1 LTLAGLRIQRAEY
14 AVAERSF
21 DDIAARAARRND
33 IALEARARWGRT
45 LSLARRGAMAD
56 GESSYVDAA
65 RQFDRIGEVRNA
77 AFLKTIISEIRHAL
91 GREDAS
97 DRDLYEALSGF
108 HANPRPGQRYAL
120 LLVVGVR
127 LSERGLQYASAAM
140 IREAVLEA
148 GLTGREKD
156 LPEALTRLAS
166 AEASIGDVAAAKRTI
181 ARIRELLPSIPDS
194 VMHSRLDAELA
205 RTEARVYEGE
215 DRTLAVDRLGKAISY
230 FAATEIPTDEANL
243 RVERAGLLLSL
254 GDSAAAERDL
264 AGATSTAA
272 MYIGRNPSRAS
283 SRVWLS
289 TQRQAYHQLVSIA
302 LARGDTNRAYEYTR
316 SDRKG
321 SVDLARGDAVV
332 IEYVVLDRQTLIWTT
347 SGSTRRLTVVPAG
360 DSTLSDLVA
369 RFTNLIRQNEDTLAE
384 LALGRRLNELL
395 VAPVRASI
403 RERVVIVPDGPLRG
417 LPFAALRDS
426 SGQYLI
432 EDVALAYSDGRGG
445 QGKGADHR
453 AFTDALFVGSPSW
466 DRGLF
471 PDLEPLREVEREVGE
486 ASAQY
491 PRRVILGDS
500 AANRAGIVKELS
512 LHDVVHFAGHARVV
526 DDNPGASHLVLAKQP
541 GGFAANVLSATE
553 IAAMRLNRVRLV
565 VLSAC
570 GSTGSRFGRAASN
583 GLAEAFLDAGVGSV
597 IANDW
602 EADDAGAAALTPVLH
617 RELRNGAAADEAL
630 RRAQVAMLSSGERR
644 FSAPAVWSGF
654 RVVSS
659 EMPEK

>member
-1 LTLAGLRIQRAEY
+1 
-14 AVAERSF
+14 
-21 DDIAARAARRND
+21 
-33 IALEARARWGRT
+33 
-45 LSLARRGAMAD
+45 
-56 GESSYVDAA
+56 
-65 RQFDRIGEVRNA
+65 
-77 AFLKTIISEIRHAL
+77 LKTIISEIRHAL

-321 SVDLARGDAVV
+321 NVDLARGDAVV
-332 IEYVVLDRQTLIWTT
+332 IESVVLDRQTLIWTT

-369 RFTNLIRQNEDTLAE
+369 RFTNLVRQNEDTLAE

-630 RRAQVAMLSSGERR
+630 RRAQVAMLRSGERR